1 MNSILYGSAII
12 LCGIF
17 AAFVVHEVFRWLQK
31 RADLT
36 ESKLD
41 DIILYSLD
49 KPFSIA
55 IIVGSVWIAVT
66 LFVDP
71 VALLG
76 DYAWLLS
83 GKYFAAAG
91 TFIAAWLIS
100 SFVYSF
106 VSLYGRWV
114 ASKTETD
121 LDDRIVRLLEVSA
134 RYVIWFVAV
143 LMVLRILEVDITP
156 IIAGA
161 GIAGLAVA
169 LAAQDIISNFFGGA
183 VILAD
188 RPFTVNDRIKI
199 DTYLGDVISIGPRS
213 TRIKTMDYQ
222 MVTIPNSKVAS
233 SVIINYAMPDVR
245 LKIKVPVSAAYGSDI
260 ERVKKILLEIGD
272 EAAARSEYVLFDP
285 APSVYFLELGA
296 SSLNFMLVVWAKD
309 FNQTWDVQDY
319 VNTRVCERFAEEGIE
334 IPFPQMD
341 IRVRDRSDSPIE
353 HTPSLQ
359 HGLDQATCFEDHEV
373 L

>member
-1 MNSILYGSAII
+1 MNSILYGSATI
-12 LCGIF
+12 LAGIV

-41 DIILYSLD
+41 DIVLYSLD
-49 KPFSIA
+49 KPLSIA
-55 IIVGSVWIAVT
+55 IIVGSIWLAIT

-71 VALLG
+71 EGLLG
-76 DYAWLLS
+76 EYAWLLS
-83 GKYFAAAG
+83 GQYFAAVA
-91 TFIAAWLIS
+91 TLIAAWAVS

-106 VSLYGRWV
+106 ISLYGRWM

-121 LDDRIVRLLEVSA
+121 LDDRIVRVLEITA
-134 RYVIWFVAV
+134 RYVVWFIAI
-143 LMVLRILEVDITP
+143 LMVLRMLDVDITP
-156 IIAGA
+156 LIAGA

-183 VILAD
+183 VILVD
-188 RPFTVNDRIKI
+188 RPFAVNDRIKI

-222 MVTIPNSKVAS
+222 LVTIPNSKVAS
-233 SVIINYAMPDVR
+233 SVVINYAMPDVK
-245 LKIKVPVSAAYGSDI
+245 LKIKVPISVAYGSDI
-260 ERVKKILLEIGD
+260 KRVKEILLEIGD
-272 EAAARSEYVLFDP
+272 EAAARSEYVLSEP
-285 APSVYFLELGA
+285 APSVYFLEFA
-296 SSLNFMLVVWAKD
+296 DSSLNFMLVIWAKA
-309 FNQTWDVQDY
+309 FNLAWDVQDF

-341 IRVRDRSDSPIE
+341 VHMRD
-353 HTPSLQ
+353 
-359 HGLDQATCFEDHEV
+359 
-373 L
+373 

>member
-17 AAFVVHEVFRWLQK
+17 AAFVVHEVFRWGQK

-36 ESKLD
+36 DSKLD

-49 KPFSIA
+49 KPLCIA

-71 VALLG
+71 EALLG
-76 DYAWLLS
+76 EYAWLFS
-83 GKYFAAAG
+83 AKYFTAVG
-91 TFIAAWLIS
+91 TFIAAWVVS

-106 VSLYGRWV
+106 VSLYGRWM
-114 ASKTETD
+114 ASQTETD
-121 LDDRIVRLLEVSA
+121 LDDRIIRLLEISA
-134 RYVIWFVAV
+134 RYVVWFIAI
-143 LMVLRILEVDITP
+143 LMVLRILEIDITP
-156 IIAGA
+156 LIAGA

-188 RPFTVNDRIKI
+188 RPFAVNDRIKI
-199 DTYLGDVISIGPRS
+199 DTYLGDVVSIGPRS
-213 TRIKTMDYQ
+213 TRIKTLDYQ

-233 SVIINYAMPDVR
+233 SVIVNYAMPDVR
-245 LKIKVPVSAAYGSDI
+245 LKIKIPVSVAYGSDVK
-260 ERVKKILLEIGD
+260 RVKEVLLEIGN
-272 EAAARSEYVLFDP
+272 EAAARSEYVLSDP
-285 APSVYFLELGA
+285 APSVYFLEFGA
-296 SSLNFMLVVWAKD
+296 SSLNFTLVIWAKV
-309 FNQTWDVQDY
+309 FNQLWDVQDY

-341 IRVRDRSDSPIE
+341 VHLR
-353 HTPSLQ
+353 
-359 HGLDQATCFEDHEV
+359 A
-373 L
+373 

>member
-1 MNSILYGSAII
+1 MNSILYGSAIV

-49 KPFSIA
+49 KPLSIA

-71 VALLG
+71 EALLG
-76 DYAWLLS
+76 EYAWLFS
-83 GKYFAAAG
+83 ANYFAAAG
-91 TFIAAWLIS
+91 TLIVAWAVS

-106 VSLYGRWV
+106 VSLYGRWM

-121 LDDRIVRLLEVSA
+121 LDDRIIRLLEISA
-134 RYVIWFVAV
+134 RYVVWFIAI
-143 LMVLRILEVDITP
+143 LMVLRMLDVDITP
-156 IIAGA
+156 LIAGA

-188 RPFTVNDRIKI
+188 RPFAVNDRIKI
-199 DTYLGDVISIGPRS
+199 DTYLGDVVSIGPRS
-213 TRIKTMDYQ
+213 TRIKTLDYQ

-233 SVIINYAMPDVR
+233 SVIVNYAMPDVK
-245 LKIKVPVSAAYGSDI
+245 LKIKIPVSVAYGSD
-260 ERVKKILLEIGD
+260 VKHVKEILLDIGH
-272 EAAARSEYVLFDP
+272 EAAEQSEYVLSDP
-285 APSVYFLELGA
+285 APSVYFLEFGA
-296 SSLNFMLVVWAKD
+296 SSLNFTLVLWAKV
-309 FNQTWDVQDY
+309 FNQLWDVQDY

-341 IRVRDRSDSPIE
+341 VHMRD
-353 HTPSLQ
+353 
-359 HGLDQATCFEDHEV
+359 
-373 L
+373 